1 MNPRLVAFISVLV
14 ASFLPT
20 PFLRAQTTDMEGDDA
35 IQEATESA
43 KKMGVKMP
51 DVKKQL
57 EEVDKE
63 EAKEKAALQKQLE
76 APGPVTLPDWTPK
89 VPEFKP
95 AGPVSK
101 KIVGDEVDI
110 IQTGTSLLT
119 PAALGDSWETAK
131 GDKLNS
137 SRTNGSYNDTKVV
150 TIYLSTRQ
158 EPLQSVVLEARR
170 APEEKLRTSPFLLHC
185 LSPWLRK
192 NRAVSPVLGSA
203 RVSRALPIR
212 SSSDLCPLT
221 SAPT

>member
-1 MNPRLVAFISVLV
+1 MTLLIAARKHGVSLPAMKSRLFVFVSLII
-14 ASFLPT
+14 ASFFLT
-20 PFLRAQTTDMEGDDA
+20 PFLPAQDTDKDVDDA

-51 DVKKQL
+51 DVKKQF
-57 EEVDKE
+57 EE

-76 APGPVTLPDWTPK
+76 APGPVALPDWTPK
-89 VPEFKP
+89 IPQFKP

-101 KIVGDEVDI
+101 KIVADEVDI
-110 IQTGTSLLT
+110 IQTGTSPLT
-119 PAALGDSWETAK
+119 PAELGDSWEGAT

-170 APEEKLRTSPFLLHC
+170 APEDKITQVTVSSPL
-185 LSPWLRK
+185 PK
-192 NRAVSPVLGSA
+192 PV
-203 RVSRALPIR
+203 VEEE
-212 SSSDLCPLT
+212 
-221 SAPT
+221 

>member
-1 MNPRLVAFISVLV
+1 MAGVGNCAIAIAAHRHIANLSVMKLKFLAFVFAFIALLRIPS
-14 ASFLPT
+14 S
-20 PFLRAQTTDMEGDDA
+20 LRAQDTDKEVDDA

-76 APGPVTLPDWTPK
+76 APGPVALPDWTPK
-89 VPEFKP
+89 VPQFKP

-110 IQTGTSLLT
+110 IQTGTSPLT

-131 GDKLNS
+131 GDKLNG
-137 SRTNGSYNDTKVV
+137 SRTNGSYNATKVV

-158 EPLQSVVLEARR
+158 EPLQSVVLEAKR
-170 APEEKLRTSPFLLHC
+170 APEEKITHVTISSP
-185 LSPWLRK
+185 
-192 NRAVSPVLGSA
+192 
-203 RVSRALPIR
+203 LPKPEIEEE
-212 SSSDLCPLT
+212 
-221 SAPT
+221 

>member
-1 MNPRLVAFISVLV
+1 MSIAARKHGASLSAMKSRLLAFVSLII
-14 ASFLPT
+14 ASFLLK
-20 PFLRAQTTDMEGDDA
+20 PFLSAQDTDKQVDDA

-43 KKMGVKMP
+43 KKMDLKMP
-51 DVKKQL
+51 DVKKQI
-57 EEVDKE
+57 EEVNKE

-76 APGPVTLPDWTPK
+76 APGPVALPNWTPK
-89 VPEFKP
+89 VPQFKP

-110 IQTGTSLLT
+110 IQTGTSPLT
-119 PAALGDSWETAK
+119 PAELGDSWEGAK

-170 APEEKLRTSPFLLHC
+170 APEDKITHVAISSPL
-185 LSPWLRK
+185 PK
-192 NRAVSPVLGSA
+192 PV
-203 RVSRALPIR
+203 VEEE
-212 SSSDLCPLT
+212 
-221 SAPT
+221 

>member
-14 ASFLPT
+14 ASFLPS

-137 SRTNGSYNDTKVV
+137 SRTNGSYNDTKVI

-170 APEEKLRTSPFLLHC
+170 APEEKITHVTISSPL
-185 LSPWLRK
+185 PK
-192 NRAVSPVLGSA
+192 PV
-203 RVSRALPIR
+203 VEEE
-212 SSSDLCPLT
+212 
-221 SAPT
+221 

>member
-1 MNPRLVAFISVLV
+1 LLRNRQIAKLSVMKSMFLAFVFAFVALFPIPS
-14 ASFLPT
+14 S
-20 PFLRAQTTDMEGDDA
+20 LRAQDTDKEVDDA

-76 APGPVTLPDWTPK
+76 APGLVALPDWTPK
-89 VPEFKP
+89 VPQFKSDGP
-95 AGPVSK
+95 ASK

-110 IQTGTSLLT
+110 IQSGTSPLT

-158 EPLQSVVLEARR
+158 EPLQSVVLEAKR
-170 APEEKLRTSPFLLHC
+170 APEDQITHITISSP
-185 LSPWLRK
+185 
-192 NRAVSPVLGSA
+192 
-203 RVSRALPIR
+203 LPKPEIEEE
-212 SSSDLCPLT
+212 
-221 SAPT
+221 

>member
-14 ASFLPT
+14 ASFLPS

-110 IQTGTSLLT
+110 IQTGTSPLT
-119 PAALGDSWETAK
+119 PAELGDSWEGAK
-131 GDKLNS
+131 GDKVNS

-150 TIYLSTRQ
+150 TIYLSSRQ
-158 EPLQSVVLEARR
+158 GPLQSVVLEARR
-170 APEEKLRTSPFLLHC
+170 ALGDKITQVTVSSPLPKPVVEEE
-185 LSPWLRK
+185 
-192 NRAVSPVLGSA
+192 
-203 RVSRALPIR
+203 
-212 SSSDLCPLT
+212 
-221 SAPT
+221 